1 MTTYISDLP
10 IPTALKEF
18 YIADKITALYP
29 PQEEVVAKGLFRGNN
44 LLISIPTASG
54 KTLMAELAMLTGI
67 IEQHGKALYIVPLKA
82 LASEKHDR
90 FCRFAELK
98 GYTITTAIST
108 GDFKSKGEKL
118 AESDIIVITSEKAD
132 SLIRNKAPWFDQ
144 ISVVVIDEIHL
155 VGDKDRGATLE
166 MVIAKLKRLN
176 PKIRMIGLSATIGNP
191 GSLAKWLKAE
201 LIVSEWRPTK
211 LKEGV
216 FYNNKILF
224 GNEPRIVNIKNK
236 DDSNALVID
245 MVLEG
250 GQALVFCGTRKIT
263 ESKARNVTKELY
275 LLLDSETRAKLETL
289 SANITDEDSKTTVAM
304 MHCISHGAAFHHAGL
319 AENLRKAVESGFRDG
334 LIKVIYCTPT
344 LAAGLNLPA
353 RRVII
358 QGYKRYTKEDGSRDI
373 RVMDYKQMAGR
384 AGRPHLDPY
393 GECVLVPI
401 GQTEQESERIVKV
414 FIQGSP
420 EEIYSS
426 FLNIKHL
433 QIHILASVASGFVNS
448 VKEFNDLLNE
458 TFLPYYSTTEEVF
471 IITPKIIEANILQA
485 RNYLITEKMI
495 IMDTHGMLAA
505 TPLGMIISR
514 LCLNPTTGAII
525 RRGLDEIESA
535 KITVTD
541 MTLLHLIALTDD
553 ITHYYKT
560 ADNEIILQVFH
571 AHEKELVKLKE
582 LIPRQFSN
590 AGDVSDP
597 IKFADILRQWI
608 TEIKEPIIADDWGV
622 GEGDVHSIVEQ
633 SKRVASA
640 LYMIAEL
647 QKNDSITTLARVLSV
662 RINKGIKTELIGLTK
677 IKGIGR
683 AYARRLYNAKIA
695 TEQKY
700 NELKSSDPELIK
712 SILHPKKD
720 KPALKIPIPTS
731 DAASKKKLV
740 RINEQVLLSSYGKHP
755 TGAK

>member
-1 MTTYISDLP
+1 
-10 IPTALKEF
+10 
-18 YIADKITALYP
+18 
-29 PQEEVVAKGLFRGNN
+29 
-44 LLISIPTASG
+44 
-54 KTLMAELAMLTGI
+54 
-67 IEQHGKALYIVPLKA
+67 
-82 LASEKHDR
+82 
-90 FCRFAELK
+90 
-98 GYTITTAIST
+98 
-108 GDFKSKGEKL
+108 
-118 AESDIIVITSEKAD
+118 
-132 SLIRNKAPWFDQ
+132 
-144 ISVVVIDEIHL
+144 
-155 VGDKDRGATLE
+155 
-166 MVIAKLKRLN
+166 
-176 PKIRMIGLSATIGNP
+176 
-191 GSLAKWLKAE
+191 
-201 LIVSEWRPTK
+201 
-211 LKEGV
+211 
-216 FYNNKILF
+216 
-224 GNEPRIVNIKNK
+224 
-236 DDSNALVID
+236 
-245 MVLEG
+245 
-250 GQALVFCGTRKIT
+250 
-263 ESKARNVTKELY
+263 
-275 LLLDSETRAKLETL
+275 
-289 SANITDEDSKTTVAM
+289 
-304 MHCISHGAAFHHAGL
+304 
-319 AENLRKAVESGFRDG
+319 
-334 LIKVIYCTPT
+334 
-344 LAAGLNLPA
+344 
-353 RRVII
+353 
-358 QGYKRYTKEDGSRDI
+358 
-373 RVMDYKQMAGR
+373 
-384 AGRPHLDPY
+384 
-393 GECVLVPI
+393 
-401 GQTEQESERIVKV
+401 
-414 FIQGSP
+414 
-420 EEIYSS
+420 
-426 FLNIKHL
+426 
-433 QIHILASVASGFVNS
+433 
-448 VKEFNDLLNE
+448 
-458 TFLPYYSTTEEVF
+458 
-471 IITPKIIEANILQA
+471 
-485 RNYLITEKMI
+485 
-495 IMDTHGMLAA
+495 
-505 TPLGMIISR
+505 
-514 LCLNPTTGAII
+514 
-525 RRGLDEIESA
+525 
-535 KITVTD
+535 